1 MGGVEVEVGVEL
13 KANAGETYGTVIT
26 VHNFTYVHL
35 CTTLKSC
42 YTNTTTA
49 VIELEN

>member
-13 KANAGETYGTVIT
+13 KANAGVTYDTVIT

-35 CTTLKSC
+35 CTSPATP
-42 YTNTTTA
+42 TPTA
-49 VIELEN
+49 VILGN